1 MPGKEPDPSSADDS
15 HADNSSSSGPSTG
28 GRPPKPESERREI
41 SHGIYLSEQ
50 EKQEIRKRADE
61 AGLSMNEFFRR
72 RALGPSVQ
80 PEMRRATRRRLTE
93 VATDIRKIRK
103 EVERVTFL
111 TEVKEELRSAL
122 EDLTAL
128 ISEMK

>member
-1 MPGKEPDPSSADDS
+1 
-15 HADNSSSSGPSTG
+15 
-28 GRPPKPESERREI
+28 
-41 SHGIYLSEQ
+41 
-50 EKQEIRKRADE
+50 
-61 AGLSMNEFFRR
+61 MNEFFRR